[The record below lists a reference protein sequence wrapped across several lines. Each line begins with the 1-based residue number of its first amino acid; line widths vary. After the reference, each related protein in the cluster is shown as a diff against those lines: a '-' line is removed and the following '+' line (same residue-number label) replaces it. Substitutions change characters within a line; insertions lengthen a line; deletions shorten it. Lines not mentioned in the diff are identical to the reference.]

1 MVWFRVWYQ
10 VQQSSYPSYRHWNW
24 RSIQQNYLRG
34 KYMSDSE
41 KEIPKT
47 REEILRINLDARVQE
62 VMHYQINIDN
72 YTLALE
78 NIASMNAD
86 ERAELSGFADQL
98 RGLLASE
105 KLEQKKAKV
114 MLAVLQQQ
122 LED

>member
-1 MVWFRVWYQ
+1 VTD
-10 VQQSSYPSYRHWNW
+10 SS
-24 RSIQQNYLRG
+24 
-34 KYMSDSE
+34 
-41 KEIPKT
+41 KEPPKT
-47 REEILRINLDARVQE
+47 REEILRINLDARIQE

-78 NIASMNAD
+78 NIADMNAD
-86 ERAELSGFADQL
+86 DRAELSGFADQL

-114 MLAVLQQQ
+114 MLMVLQQQ

>member
-1 MVWFRVWYQ
+1 
-10 VQQSSYPSYRHWNW
+10 
-24 RSIQQNYLRG
+24 
-34 KYMSDSE
+34 MSDSE
-41 KEIPKT
+41 KEIPKS